1 MPRWLDTGA
10 ASRRLARATRA
21 SRSIRARSAD
31 TRSPRIPR
39 SFVSGRRGRPRR
51 APPARRH
58 PRPARQGQRRE
69 GPDVPLEGHGRG
81 HLRRP
86 AGHRPRSRHGGLQ
99 VPGRFRPRR
108 HPGMSHDTASH
119 ARPDEAHLEKI
130 RLRRGSRDGLFAES
144 GTDGA
149 LRDRRDRARR
159 VSPES
164 RSRTRTTRTRE
175 LARRETRAPRRALT
189 VPSSPLRR
197 RAHLSPRPS
206 RDRA

>member
-21 SRSIRARSAD
+21 SRSIRTRSAD

-39 SFVSGRRGRPRR
+39 SFVPGRRGRPRR

-58 PRPARQGQRRE
+58 PRPARQGQRHE

-108 HPGMSHDTASH
+108 HPGTSRDTASR
-119 ARPDEAHLEKI
+119 ARPDEAHLSKI
-130 RLRRGSRDGLFAES
+130 RLRRGSRDGLSPLPERTEPSAIAAIERS
-144 GTDGA
+144 A
-149 LRDRRDRARR
+149 SRPSLDRGRG
-159 VSPES
+159 
-164 RSRTRTTRTRE
+164 
-175 LARRETRAPRRALT
+175 RREPANWRAA
-189 VPSSPLRR
+189 
-197 RAHLSPRPS
+197 RPAPPDA
-206 RDRA
+206 R